1 MAKLW
6 QKGYNVN
13 QEIIEFTVGNDH
25 ELDQLMIKYDVL
37 GSIAHAMMLHKIGI
51 LTKEELTT
59 LRRELKQIIA
69 LWEAGKFV
77 VKIADEDGHTAI
89 ENYLVKKLGD
99 LGKKI
104 HTARSRNDQVV
115 TMTRLYTKEKLQV
128 LYGHSL
134 TVVQHFLQLAKK
146 YEWVPFPGYTHMQRA
161 MPASGGMWLGQFA
174 ESLLDDLQLLK
185 TAYAINDMNPLGSA
199 AGFGVNM
206 PLDRAYTTKLLG
218 FSKVQ
223 NNCMYV
229 SYTRGKIEADTLFAL
244 SQLMNTL
251 AKFANDVLVF
261 SMTETGFVE
270 LPKEYCTGSSLMP
283 QKKNGDVFE
292 LTRGKANVMLG
303 YLITTMEIQ
312 NTLLSGYNRD
322 SQLTKE
328 PLLKGLALYEN
339 TVKIMNLVTTVLRL
353 NKAKCIVACSPEVFA
368 ADYALDLVKEGMPFR
383 DAYRQ
388 TAEHLAD
395 LKQVDPVQNIK
406 SKTHLGATGNLQLAK
421 IQTEIKRELR
431 WLKQEQTNWEKATKE
446 LLR

>member
-6 QKGYNVN
+6 QKSYNVN

-37 GSIAHAMMLHKIGI
+37 GSMAHAMMLQKISVLSHK
-51 LTKEELTT
+51 ELAT
-59 LRRELKQIIA
+59 LRQELKLIIK
-69 LWEAGKFV
+69 LWENGKFV
-77 VKIADEDGHTAI
+77 VKVEDEDGHTAI
-89 ENYLVKKLGD
+89 ENHLVKKLGN

-115 TMTRLYTKEKLQV
+115 TMTRLYTKETLQT
-128 LYGHSL
+128 LYGYSL
-134 TVVQHFLQLAKK
+134 TLAQHFLQLAKK
-146 YEWVPFPGYTHMQRA
+146 YQWVPFPGYTHMQRA
-161 MPASGGMWLGQFA
+161 MPASGGMWFGQYA
-174 ESLLDDLQLLK
+174 ESVLDDLKLLK
-185 TAYAINDMNPLGSA
+185 TAYSINDMNPLGSA

-229 SYTRGKIEADTLFAL
+229 SYTRGKIEADILFAL
-244 SQLMNTL
+244 TQLMNTM

-303 YLITTMEIQ
+303 YLITTLELQ

-328 PLLKGLALYEN
+328 PLVKGLALYNN
-339 TVKIMNLVTTVLRL
+339 TVKIMNLVTTVLTL
-353 NKAKCIVACSPEVFA
+353 NEAKCIAACSPEVFA
-368 ADYALDLVKEGMPFR
+368 ADYALDLVKDGMPFR

-388 TAEHLAD
+388 TAEHLDD
-395 LKQVDPVQNIK
+395 LQQVDPVANIK
-406 SKTHLGATGNLQLAK
+406 SKTHLGATGNLQLNTTLAQVQK
-421 IQTEIKRELR
+421 EFR
-431 WLKQEQTNWEKATKE
+431 WLKQEQAQWQTIIKN
-446 LLR
+446 LLK

>member
-6 QKGYNVN
+6 QKSYNVN

-37 GSIAHAMMLHKIGI
+37 GSVAHAMMLQKIGV
-51 LTKEELTT
+51 LTKTELAT
-59 LRRELKQIIA
+59 LQRELKQVIK
-69 LWEAGKFV
+69 LWEAGEFT
-77 VKIADEDGHTAI
+77 VKVEDEDGHTAI
-89 ENYLVKKLGD
+89 ENHLVKKLGT

-115 TMTRLYTKEKLQV
+115 TMTRLYTKEKLQG
-128 LYGHSL
+128 LYGYTL
-134 TVVQHFLQLAKK
+134 TLAQHFLQLAKK

-161 MPASGGMWLGQFA
+161 MPASGGMWFGQYV
-174 ESLLDDLQLLK
+174 ESILDDLKLLK
-185 TAYAINDMNPLGSA
+185 TAYTINDMNPLGSA

-206 PLDRAYTTKLLG
+206 PLDRVYTTKLLG
-218 FSKVQ
+218 FGKVQ

-229 SYTRGKIEADTLFAL
+229 SYTRGKVEADILFAL
-244 SQLMNTL
+244 TQLMNTM

-303 YLITTMEIQ
+303 YLVTTMELQ

-328 PLLKGLALYEN
+328 PLVKGLALYEN
-339 TVKIMNLVTTVLRL
+339 TVKIMNLVTTVITL
-353 NKAKCIVACSPEVFA
+353 NKAKCIAACSPEVFA
-368 ADYALDLVKEGMPFR
+368 ADYALDLVKNGMPFR
-383 DAYRQ
+383 DAYRE
-388 TAEHLAD
+388 TAEHLSD
-395 LKQVDPVQNIK
+395 LQQVNPEENIK
-406 SKTHLGATGNLQLAK
+406 TKTHLGATGNLQLTK
-421 IQTEIKRELR
+421 IQAEIQQELQ
-431 WLKQEQTNWEKATKE
+431 WLKKEQLAWQKVNKN
-446 LLR
+446 LL